1 MDGKAFL
8 LFLIPC
14 FPLYFL
20 INKKTGRLCLTF
32 FTLVL
37 VMRIFRFLE
46 YFTVDPVNLSIKAKL
61 LSLLACFCSI
71 FFIALMTKVVSP
83 WPDYPMII
91 ASMGAS
97 AIILFFIPGSPLA
110 QPWPFVGGQLVSAV
124 VGVTCAL
131 NISETSTAAATA
143 VFVSVLMMLLLRCMH
158 PPGAAT
164 SLAPIMA
171 GTSITSLG
179 YSFVLVPVAVNV
191 FTMLFLVIVINRW
204 VMDRAYPSPLPV
216 KKQRRQRHSVIEPS
230 HHIGFSKQDFDLAL
244 KDSDTFIDMTHAEL
258 SHLFTQVEMNA
269 FNRIRGNILCDDI
282 MIKDVV
288 TVEYGTEV
296 EEAWELMRNERL
308 KAVPVIDRAKRII
321 GIVTW
326 NDFFKFI
333 DLNAY
338 ESFQDKF
345 RGFIRRTPDMS
356 ASKPEAVGLIMT
368 STVVTMPETTHI
380 SDLVS
385 LMSIHGH
392 RQIPIVN
399 AEQRLVG
406 MVYQANLIAALY
418 NEQLAHNKTV

>member
-1 MDGKAFL
+1 MK
-8 LFLIPC
+8 
-14 FPLYFL
+14 
-20 INKKTGRLCLTF
+20 
-32 FTLVL
+32 
-37 VMRIFRFLE
+37 IFRFLK
-46 YFTVDPVNLSIKAKL
+46 YLTVDPVNLSIKAKL
-61 LSLLACFCSI
+61 VSLLACFCSI

-83 WPDYPMII
+83 WPGYPMIV

-124 VGVTCAL
+124 VGITCAL
-131 NISETSTAAATA
+131 NISETSAAAATA
-143 VFVSVLMMLLLRCMH
+143 VCFSVFLMLLLRCMH

-191 FTMLFLVIVINRW
+191 FTMLFLVVVINRW
-204 VMDRAYPSPLPV
+204 VMDRDYPSPLPV
-216 KKQRRQRHSVIEPS
+216 KKVRNQRHSVIEPS
-230 HHIGFSKQDFDLAL
+230 HHVGFSEQDLSLAL
-244 KDSDTFIDMTHAEL
+244 KESDVFIDMTHAEL
-258 SHLFTQVEMNA
+258 GHLFTQVEMNA
-269 FNRIRGNILCDDI
+269 FKRVKGNIVCADI
-282 MIKDVV
+282 MIKNV
-288 TVEYGTEV
+288 TAVEYGTEV
-296 EEAWELMRNERL
+296 EDAWELMRNEGL
-308 KAVPVIDRAKRII
+308 KSVPVIDRARRVI

-345 RGFIRRTPDMS
+345 RGFIRRTADVS

-368 STVVTMPETTHI
+368 SKVVAIPETTHI
-380 SDLVS
+380 ADLVS

-399 AEQRLVG
+399 SEQRLVG

-418 NEQLAHNKTV
+418 NEQLAHNPRKTV